1 MKRKSIRLLALLL
14 CIAMLAGCG
23 AKSGDEG
30 KQGEWTPVT
39 VTDDLGREVTI
50 DAEPQAVAAIMGSF
64 ADTWVLAGGTLKAA
78 VHDAWE
84 DFGLDLGDDAVDLGK
99 YNAIN
104 LEQLFGAEVDLVL
117 ASANTKKQVDIK
129 DTLESAGVK
138 VLYFNVNSFGDYLRM
153 LKICTDITGRADLY
167 EQNGTAIKEQVD
179 AAIDKAKEMSASKGV
194 PKILFVRAAAS
205 TVKAKGSDDTVLGIM
220 LKDLCCNNIAD
231 GSGLLEDLSIEKI
244 IEEDPDMI
252 FITQQGSDSEGAMK
266 ALEDALTGNPAWA
279 GLTAVKEGRVHMMDK
294 SLYHLK
300 PNARWGEAYEKLEA
314 MLYGE

>member
-1 MKRKSIRLLALLL
+1 MKKTIAVILALVL
-14 CIAMLAGCG
+14 CAAMLAGCG
-23 AKSGDEG
+23 AKKEEG
-30 KQGEWTPVT
+30 GNKGEWKPVT

-50 DAEPQAVAAIMGSF
+50 DEEPKNVAAIMGSF

-84 DFGLDLGDDAVDLGK
+84 DFGLDLGEDVVDLGK

-104 LEQLFGAEVDLVL
+104 LEQLFSAEVDLVIG
-117 ASANTKKQVDIK
+117 SANTKKQVDIK

-138 VLYFNVNSFGDYLRM
+138 VLYFNVNSFEDYLRM
-153 LKICTDITGRADLY
+153 LKVCTDITGRADLY
-167 EQNGTAIKEQVD
+167 ETNGTAIKAQVE
-179 AAIDKAKEMSASKGV
+179 AAISKGQAQAAAKGS

-205 TVKAKGSDDTVLGIM
+205 TVKAKGSDDTVLGLM
-220 LKDLCCNNIAD
+220 LKDLGCTNIAD

-252 FITQQGSDSEGAMK
+252 FITQQGSDSEGAQK

-279 GLTAVKEGRVHMMDK
+279 GLTAVKEGRVYMMEK
-294 SLYHLK
+294 RLYHLK
-300 PNARWGEAYEKLEA
+300 PNALWGESYEKLEA
-314 MLYGE
+314 ILYGE

>member
-1 MKRKSIRLLALLL
+1 MKKSFKVIALLL
-14 CIAMLAGCG
+14 CLAMLAGCG
-23 AKSGDEG
+23 AKKGDEG

-50 DAEPQAVAAIMGSF
+50 EEEPKAVAAIMGSF

-84 DFGLDLGDDAVDLGK
+84 DFGLDLGEDAVDLGK

-138 VLYFNVNSFGDYLRM
+138 VLYFNVNSFEDYLRM
-153 LKICTDITGRADLY
+153 LKVCTDITGRADLY
-167 EQNGTAIKEQVD
+167 EQNGTAVQAQVD
-179 AAIDKAKEMSASKGV
+179 AAIKTAEEKVKAGTA
-194 PKILFVRAAAS
+194 PKVLFVRAAAS
-205 TVKAKGSDDTVLGIM
+205 TVKAKGSDDTVLGLM
-220 LKDLCCNNIAD
+220 LRDLGCVNIAD

-252 FITQQGSDSEGAMK
+252 FITQQGSDSEGAQK

-300 PNARWGEAYEKLEA
+300 PNARWGEAYEKLEK
-314 MLYGE
+314 LIYGE